1 MPQKL
6 TPWQRPHVSM
16 ASLVRS
22 QRLQRAMQC
31 SLLFSPPKAR
41 PAFSGG
47 LFPEFLN
54 RQQLLVS
61 ESSVDLIRARSHGLV
76 WLGRMR
82 ARRAIAVR
90 ALLLVLCATTPA
102 QLRAATKNV
111 VCEQQSDCTV
121 PG

>member
-1 MPQKL
+1 
-6 TPWQRPHVSM
+6 
-16 ASLVRS
+16 
-22 QRLQRAMQC
+22 MQC

-41 PAFSGG
+41 PAFSS
-47 LFPEFLN
+47 FSRNFN
-54 RQQLLVS
+54 RQQLLS